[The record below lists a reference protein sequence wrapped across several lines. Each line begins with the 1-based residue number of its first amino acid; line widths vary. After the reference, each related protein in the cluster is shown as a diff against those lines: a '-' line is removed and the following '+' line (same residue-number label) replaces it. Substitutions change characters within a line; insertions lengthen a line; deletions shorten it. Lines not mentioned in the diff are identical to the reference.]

1 MCIRLPTVVRAAFAG
16 AVLLATMPAA
26 GPQAIAAAKC
36 AAYSDVTKF
45 LAGTYQENRRALG
58 VVNDKAIVEVFTSP
72 QGTRTMLITDRSGL
86 SCILAAGESWE
97 ETPVVALGPAV

>member
-1 MCIRLPTVVRAAFAG
+1 MPIHFPAGARAAVIA
-16 AVLLATMPAA
+16 ASLLATSLAS
-26 GPQAIAAAKC
+26 GPQAAAAAKC

-45 LAGTYQENRRALG
+45 LTGKYQENRRALG

-72 QGTRTMLITDRSGL
+72 QGTWTMLITDRSGL

-97 ETPVVALGPAV
+97 ETPVLALGPAV